1 MECPRSLQG
10 DTLDRAMHR
19 GSSPGN
25 SILHY
30 EPLTCTNWR
39 RFCNITCSGVNRH
52 ANFSKQ
58 LFQMQ
63 RRQRLPSRTSTSW
76 YTWGHGRA
84 GQIQH
89 QVPTRQF
96 TGHAH
101 TWRSKPTLTPAT
113 IVDFSIVTISSLRL
127 WEKWMERELLKVS
140 FHSLQQDTWLQVS
153 LKQCGKSYVSMF
165 SKLS

>member
-10 DTLDRAMHR
+10 DTLDQAMHR

-30 EPLTCTNWR
+30 EPLACTNWR
-39 RFCNITCSGVNRH
+39 RCCNITCSGVNRH
-52 ANFSKQ
+52 AYFSKH

-63 RRQRLPSRTSTSW
+63 RRQWLPSRTSTSW

-84 GQIQH
+84 GQVQH
-89 QVPTRQF
+89 QVSTGQF

-101 TWRSKPTLTPAT
+101 TWRSTPTLTPAA
-113 IVDFSIVTISSLRL
+113 IVDFSIRTISSLRL
-127 WEKWMERELLKVS
+127 WIKWMAREWLKES

-153 LKQCGKSYVSMF
+153 FKTMRKELCVNV
-165 SKLS
+165 